1 MNRMYMLTGGI
12 VMKTKL
18 DSLAYLHHLLN
29 ENGDSNSN
37 NYRLKKELMA
47 EQAYYCELFIETRT
61 I

>member
-1 MNRMYMLTGGI
+1 
-12 VMKTKL
+12 MKTKL